1 MPANKSRFIFPLL
14 PVRSLFGL
22 LAGGILLS
30 VTLYLS
36 ELFINS
42 SSAAETAAHSHES
55 NSNHHSMHAHH
66 HTSQNHD
73 EYMRSEHAYT
83 VPDVSL
89 VNMDGKEISLNNEL
103 NSNVPTLLNFI
114 FTSCTAIC
122 PVMTSTFSQVQY
134 NLSQYPEAF
143 KMVSISIDPEQD
155 TPETLKKYANKYQA
169 GANWDFLTGNL
180 DAILEIQR
188 AFNAYRGNKMNH
200 VPITFM
206 RATNTDPWVRIEG
219 FTSAKDL
226 VGEYQEI
233 VMR

>member
-1 MPANKSRFIFPLL
+1 MSANKFRFIFPSL
-14 PVRSLFGL
+14 PARSLFSL
-22 LAGGILLS
+22 LVGCILISL
-30 VTLYLS
+30 TLNSS

-42 SSAAETAAHSHES
+42 SSAAETVSHT
-55 NSNHHSMHAHH
+55 HDHSMHAHH
-66 HTSQNHD
+66 QVSQNRD
-73 EYMRSEHAYT
+73 EYVRSEHAYT

-89 VNMDGKEISLNNEL
+89 VNMEGKKISLNSEL
-103 NSNVPTLLNFI
+103 NSDIPTLLNFI

-122 PVMTSTFSQVQY
+122 PVMTSTFSQVQD

-155 TPETLKKYANKYQA
+155 TPETLQKYANKYQA

-180 DAILEIQR
+180 EAILEIQR

-219 FTSAKDL
+219 FTSAKAL
-226 VGEYQEI
+226 VGEYQKI